1 MTLNKRV
8 KSISSIL
15 SSVLLT
21 LFGLMIITFMI
32 GRVMP
37 VDPVI
42 AAVGDNAPEDVI
54 VRVRAEMGLDQPLVV
69 QFFHYVSQVLHGDF
83 GNSILTRNPVWIDIK
98 RVFPATFELATAAL
112 ILAALIGIPLG
123 VWAAVKQGKLT
134 DQIIRVVCLAGHSV
148 PVFMLALISLLVFY
162 ATLGVAP
169 GPGRQDIIYDGMIT
183 QVTGLMTVD
192 TLLAGEWDAFYDAI
206 AHMVQPVCILA
217 YFSMAY
223 ITRMTRAFMIDALKG
238 EYVITARAKG
248 LSAMTVIWGH
258 AFPTVAV
265 QLVTVL
271 ALTYAGL
278 LEGAVVTETVFS
290 WPGLG
295 QYLTVSLMNA
305 DMNPVVGA
313 TLLIGFIYVALN
325 LLADV
330 LYRVMD
336 PRVR

>member
-1 MTLNKRV
+1 MNKRL
-8 KSISSIL
+8 KTL
-15 SSVLLT
+15 TGTLGSVLIT
-21 LFGLMIITFMI
+21 LFGLAIVTFMI

-42 AAVGDNAPEDVI
+42 AAVGDNAPEAVI
-54 VRVRAEMGLDQPLVV
+54 QRVRAEMGLDQPLVV
-69 QFFHYVSQVLHGDF
+69 QFFHYIGQVLQGDL
-83 GNSILTRNPVWIDIK
+83 GNSILTRNPVTTDIA
-98 RVFPATFELATAAL
+98 RYFPATLELATAAL
-112 ILAALIGIPLG
+112 LLAALIGIPLG
-123 VWAAVKQGKLT
+123 VWAAVRQGTLT
-134 DQIIRVVCLAGHSV
+134 DQTIRVICLAGHSV
-148 PVFMLALISLLVFY
+148 PTFVLALISLLVFY
-162 ATLGVAP
+162 AALGIAP
-169 GPGRQDIIYDGMIT
+169 GPGRQDIIFQDMIPH
-183 QVTGLMTVD
+183 VTGILTID
-192 TLLAGEWDAFYDAI
+192 TLIDGDMDAFWDAL
-206 AHMVQPVCILA
+206 AHMAQPVIILA

-223 ITRMTRAFMIDALKG
+223 ITRMTRAFMLDALKG
-238 EYVITARAKG
+238 EFVVTARAKG
-248 LSAMTVIWGH
+248 LSGTAVIWKH

-313 TLLIGFIYVALN
+313 TLLIGVIYVGLN
-325 LLADV
+325 LLADILYKV
-330 LYRVMD
+330 LD

>member
-1 MTLNKRV
+1 VNRRF
-8 KSISSIL
+8 KSLAATL

-21 LFGLMIITFMI
+21 LFGLTVLTFLI

-54 VRVRAEMGLDQPLVV
+54 LRVRAEMGLDQPIPV
-69 QFFHYVSQVLHGDF
+69 QFLHYLYQLAHGDF
-83 GNSILTRNPVWIDIK
+83 GMSVLTKNPVATDIV
-98 RVFPATFELATAAL
+98 RFFPATFELATAAL

-123 VWAAVKQGKLT
+123 VWAAVRQGTFT
-134 DQIIRVVCLAGHSV
+134 DQAIRVVCLAGHSV
-148 PVFMLALISLLVFY
+148 PVFMLSLISLLIFY
-162 ATLGVAP
+162 SWLDLAP
-169 GPGRQDIIYDGMIT
+169 GPGRQDIIFDGMIDT
-183 QVTGLMTVD
+183 VTGILTID
-192 TLLAGEWDAFYDAI
+192 TLIAGDFDAFKDAL
-206 AHMVQPVCILA
+206 AHMAQPVIILA

-223 ITRMTRAFMIDALKG
+223 IARMTRAFMIDALKG

-248 LSAMTVIWGH
+248 LSLTKVIWGH

-265 QLVTVL
+265 QLVTVM

-290 WPGLG
+290 WPGIG

-305 DMNPVVGA
+305 DMNPVVGT
-313 TLLIGFIYVALN
+313 TLLIGLIYVGLN
-325 LLADV
+325 LIADI
-330 LYRVMD
+330 LYRVLD
-336 PRVR
+336 PRVQ

>member
-1 MTLNKRV
+1 MRKLQKLTGVLG
-8 KSISSIL
+8 
-15 SSVLLT
+15 SVLIT
-21 LFGLMIITFMI
+21 LFGLMVITFMI

-42 AAVGDNAPEDVI
+42 AAVGDNAPEAVI
-54 VRVRAEMGLDQPLVV
+54 QRVRAEMGLDQPMIV
-69 QFFHYVSQVLHGDF
+69 QFFNYISQVLHGDL
-83 GNSILTRNPVWIDIK
+83 GNSILTRNPVTTDIV
-98 RVFPATFELATAAL
+98 RYFPATLELATYAL
-112 ILAALIGIPLG
+112 IISAAIGIPLG
-123 VWAAVKQGKLT
+123 VWAAVRQGSWL
-134 DQIIRVVCLAGHSV
+134 DQTIRVICLAGHSV
-148 PVFMLALISLLVFY
+148 PVFVLALISLLLFY
-162 ATLGVAP
+162 ATLDVAP
-169 GPGRQDIIYDGMIT
+169 GPGRQDIIYEGMIT
-183 QVTGLMTVD
+183 HVTGIMTID
-192 TLLAGEWDAFYDAI
+192 TLLDGDWDAFVDAVK
-206 AHMVQPVCILA
+206 HLVQPVLILA

-223 ITRMTRAFMIDALKG
+223 ITRMTRAFMLDALKG

-248 LSAMTVIWGH
+248 LSLKAVIWKH

-313 TLLIGFIYVALN
+313 TLLIGVIYVGLN
-325 LLADV
+325 LLADILYKV
-330 LYRVMD
+330 LD

>member
-1 MTLNKRV
+1 MNKRL
-8 KSISSIL
+8 KTLTGTL
-15 SSVLLT
+15 SSVLIT
-21 LFGLMIITFMI
+21 LFGLAIVTFMI

-42 AAVGDNAPEDVI
+42 AAVGDNAPEAVI
-54 VRVRAEMGLDQPLVV
+54 QRVRAEMGLDQPLVV
-69 QFFHYVSQVLHGDF
+69 QFFHYIGQVLQGDL
-83 GNSILTRNPVWIDIK
+83 GNSILTRNPVTTDIA
-98 RVFPATFELATAAL
+98 RYFPATLELATAAL
-112 ILAALIGIPLG
+112 LLAALIGIPLG
-123 VWAAVKQGKLT
+123 VWAAVRQGTLT
-134 DQIIRVVCLAGHSV
+134 DQTIRVICLAGHSV
-148 PVFMLALISLLVFY
+148 PTFVLALISLLVFY
-162 ATLGVAP
+162 AALGIAP
-169 GPGRQDIIYDGMIT
+169 GPGRQDIIFQDMIPH
-183 QVTGLMTVD
+183 VTGILTID
-192 TLLAGEWDAFYDAI
+192 TLIDGDMDAFWDAL
-206 AHMVQPVCILA
+206 AHMAQPVIILA

-223 ITRMTRAFMIDALKG
+223 ITRMTRAFMLDALKG
-238 EYVITARAKG
+238 EFVVTARAKG
-248 LSAMTVIWGH
+248 LSGTAVIWKH

-313 TLLIGFIYVALN
+313 TLLIGVIYVGLN
-325 LLADV
+325 LLADILYKV
-330 LYRVMD
+330 LD

>member
-1 MTLNKRV
+1 MINRLKALAGLLASVGFTL
-8 KSISSIL
+8 L
-15 SSVLLT
+15 
-21 LFGLMIITFMI
+21 GLVIVTFLI

-37 VDPVI
+37 IDPII
-42 AAVGDNAPEDVI
+42 AAVGDNAPQEV
-54 VRVRAEMGLDQPLVV
+54 VERARMEMGLDQPLLV
-69 QFFHYVSQVLHGDF
+69 QFFHYVTQLLHGDL
-83 GNSILTRNPVWIDIK
+83 GRSILTKNPVTSDIA
-98 RVFPATFELATAAL
+98 RYFPATLELATAA
-112 ILAALIGIPLG
+112 IIVAALIGVPLG
-123 VWAAVKQGKLT
+123 VWAAVRQGT
-134 DQIIRVVCLAGHSV
+134 WIDQAIRVVCLAGHSV
-148 PVFMLALISLLVFY
+148 PVFVLALICLLVFY
-162 ATLGVAP
+162 AALGIAP
-169 GPGRQDIIYDGMIT
+169 GPGRQDIVFQDMVPH
-183 QVTGLMTVD
+183 VTGLLTVD
-192 TLLAGEWDAFYDAI
+192 SMIAGDWDAFWDAL

-223 ITRMTRAFMIDALKG
+223 ITRMTRAFMLDALHG

-248 LSAMTVIWGH
+248 LSRATVIWHH
-258 AFPTVAV
+258 AFPNVGV

-305 DMNPVVGA
+305 DMNPVIGA
-313 TLLIGFIYVALN
+313 TLLVGLVYVGLN

-330 LYRVMD
+330 LYRQLD

>member
-1 MTLNKRV
+1 MTGVLG
-8 KSISSIL
+8 
-15 SSVLLT
+15 SVLIT
-21 LFGLMIITFMI
+21 LFGLMVITFMI

-42 AAVGDNAPEDVI
+42 AAVGDNAPEAVI
-54 VRVRAEMGLDQPLVV
+54 QRVRAEMGLDQPMIV
-69 QFFHYVSQVLHGDF
+69 QFFNYISQVLHGDL
-83 GNSILTRNPVWIDIK
+83 GNSILTRNPVTTDIV
-98 RVFPATFELATAAL
+98 RYFPATLELATYAL
-112 ILAALIGIPLG
+112 IISAAIGIPLG
-123 VWAAVKQGKLT
+123 VWAAVRQGSWL
-134 DQIIRVVCLAGHSV
+134 DQTIRVICLAGHSV
-148 PVFMLALISLLVFY
+148 PVFVLALISLLLFY
-162 ATLGVAP
+162 ATLDVAP
-169 GPGRQDIIYDGMIT
+169 GPGRQDIIYEGMIT
-183 QVTGLMTVD
+183 HVTGIMTID
-192 TLLAGEWDAFYDAI
+192 TLLDGDWDAFVDAVK
-206 AHMVQPVCILA
+206 HLLQPVLILA

-223 ITRMTRAFMIDALKG
+223 ITRMTRAFMLDALKG

-248 LSAMTVIWGH
+248 LSLKAVIWKH

-313 TLLIGFIYVALN
+313 TLLIGVIYVGLN
-325 LLADV
+325 LLADILYKV
-330 LYRVMD
+330 LD

>member
-1 MTLNKRV
+1 MNRRF
-8 KSISSIL
+8 KSLAATL

-21 LFGLMIITFMI
+21 LFGLTVLTFLI

-54 VRVRAEMGLDQPLVV
+54 LRVRTEMGLDQPIPV
-69 QFFHYVSQVLHGDF
+69 QFLHYLYQLAHGDF
-83 GNSILTRNPVWIDIK
+83 GMSVLTKNPVATDIV
-98 RVFPATFELATAAL
+98 RFFPATFELATAAL

-123 VWAAVKQGKLT
+123 VWAAVRQGTFT
-134 DQIIRVVCLAGHSV
+134 DQAIRVVCLAGHSV
-148 PVFMLALISLLVFY
+148 PVFMLSLISLLIFY
-162 ATLGVAP
+162 SWLDIAP
-169 GPGRQDIIYDGMIT
+169 GPGRQDIIYDGMIDT
-183 QVTGLMTVD
+183 VTGILTID
-192 TLLAGEWDAFYDAI
+192 TLIAGDFDAFKDAL
-206 AHMVQPVCILA
+206 AHMAQPVIILA

-223 ITRMTRAFMIDALKG
+223 IARMTRAFMIDALKG

-248 LSAMTVIWGH
+248 LSLTKVIWGH

-265 QLVTVL
+265 QLVTVM

-290 WPGLG
+290 WPGIG

-305 DMNPVVGA
+305 DMNPVVGT
-313 TLLIGFIYVALN
+313 TLLIGLIYVGLN
-325 LLADV
+325 LIADI
-330 LYRVMD
+330 LYRVLD
-336 PRVR
+336 PRVQ

>member
-1 MTLNKRV
+1 MRKLRKLTGVLG
-8 KSISSIL
+8 
-15 SSVLLT
+15 SVLIT
-21 LFGLMIITFMI
+21 LFGLMVVTFMI

-42 AAVGDNAPEDVI
+42 AAVGDNAPEAVI
-54 VRVRAEMGLDQPLVV
+54 ERVRAEMGLDQPLLV
-69 QFFHYVSQVLHGDF
+69 QFYHYIVQVLHGDL
-83 GNSILTRNPVWIDIK
+83 GNSILTRNPVTTDIA
-98 RVFPATFELATAAL
+98 RYFPATLELATFAL
-112 ILAALIGIPLG
+112 IISAVIGIPLG
-123 VWAAVKQGKLT
+123 VWAAVRQGSWI
-134 DQIIRVVCLAGHSV
+134 DQTIRVVCLAGHSV
-148 PVFMLALISLLVFY
+148 PVFVLALISLLVFY
-162 ATLGVAP
+162 ATLGIAP
-169 GPGRQDIIYDGMIT
+169 GPGRQDIIYEGMIT
-183 QVTGLMTVD
+183 HVTGIMTID
-192 TLLAGEWDAFYDAI
+192 TLLDGDWDAFVDAVK
-206 AHMVQPVCILA
+206 HMIQPVVILA

-223 ITRMTRAFMIDALKG
+223 ITRMTRAFMLDALKG

-248 LSAMTVIWGH
+248 LSLTSVIWKH

-313 TLLIGFIYVALN
+313 TLLIGVIYVGLN
-325 LLADV
+325 LLADILYKV
-330 LYRVMD
+330 LD